1 LQQYS
6 RGIHKVGATV
16 SVGVAAHPAPT
27 NIDALLARAARPHG
41 NGHEAGRPWEKGRRA
56 GEKPALQ
63 SGEEAITQRNS
74 VLNEDCARMVND

>member
-41 NGHEAGRPWEKGRRA
+41 NGYEAG
-56 GEKPALQ
+56 
-63 SGEEAITQRNS
+63 
-74 VLNEDCARMVND
+74 

>member
-27 NIDALLARAARPHG
+27 NIDPLLAAPPVR
-41 NGHEAGRPWEKGRRA
+41 
-56 GEKPALQ
+56 
-63 SGEEAITQRNS
+63 TQRS
-74 VLNEDCARMVND
+74 RSGVDLGRKGEGRAKSPPFSLAKRQ